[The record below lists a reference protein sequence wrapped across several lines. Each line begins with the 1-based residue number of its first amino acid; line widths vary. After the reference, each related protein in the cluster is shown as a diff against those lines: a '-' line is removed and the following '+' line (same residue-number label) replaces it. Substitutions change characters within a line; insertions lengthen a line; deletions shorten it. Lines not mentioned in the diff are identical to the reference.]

1 MKTFYWKYPMYRFI
15 SFKDLRGMNR
25 EHYAEQLKEGAIT
38 IWIDNDTPFGYGAL
52 EAMRCGNIVIG
63 KLPENTQEWM
73 VDENNNLLDNVIWFD
88 NMEQLPEILSKVIG
102 SWMQDE
108 IPNEIIEAME
118 KTNQLYTKSEW
129 DSNVENF
136 VNNIVNKRIQ
146 ELTIFK
152 NNVTNNEEKIEGEQ
166 E

>member
-1 MKTFYWKYPMYRFI
+1 
-15 SFKDLRGMNR
+15 
-25 EHYAEQLKEGAIT
+25 
-38 IWIDNDTPFGYGAL
+38 
-52 EAMRCGNIVIG
+52 
-63 KLPENTQEWM
+63 
-73 VDENNNLLDNVIWFD
+73 
-88 NMEQLPEILSKVIG
+88 
-102 SWMQDE
+102 
-108 IPNEIIEAME
+108 ME